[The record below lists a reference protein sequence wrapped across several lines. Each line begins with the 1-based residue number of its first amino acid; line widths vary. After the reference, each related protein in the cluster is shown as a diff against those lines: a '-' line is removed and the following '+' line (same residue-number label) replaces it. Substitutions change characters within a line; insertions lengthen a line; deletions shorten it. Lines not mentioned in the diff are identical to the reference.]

1 MFISE
6 MVVFSVEVAWE
17 FVLIDRNLS
26 FGTYQVLSERDRDR
40 ERDRERDFEQL
51 FCMFSVGIIE
61 KR

>member
-26 FGTYQVLSERDRDR
+26 FGTYQVLSERER
-40 ERDRERDFEQL
+40 ERERDFEQL